1 MAKNIP
7 TDLPTAA
14 QVRAF
19 LAANPEFL
27 SAAHAGANTASDKII
42 DIAPA
47 IAKRAQQEARHMRD
61 ANQSMRHV
69 VAANMVSW
77 QKLHHATLA
86 LLASTDVP
94 SLGEVIAQDFPP
106 IFDLASAVLIST
118 NAASIG
124 PGSGFLTVAADQ
136 MDAATAGKKLVLGAP
151 NEHALA
157 MLDSPAPS
165 VAMVRLP
172 DQLDAPVSHCLLLLS
187 GKQADSFSPDLGSEL
202 LTLLAEMVGVALAA
216 RLEGRA
222 MAHGDGGS

>member
-1 MAKNIP
+1 
-7 TDLPTAA
+7 
-14 QVRAF
+14 
-19 LAANPEFL
+19 
-27 SAAHAGANTASDKII
+27 
-42 DIAPA
+42 
-47 IAKRAQQEARHMRD
+47 MRD

-106 IFDLASAVLIST
+106 IFDLASAVLISCWPSLVSSPADST

>member
-1 MAKNIP
+1 MAKDTPN
-7 TDLPTAA
+7 DLPTAA

-27 SAAHAGANTASDKII
+27 SADPAMLNATNNKVI

-61 ANQSMRHV
+61 TNQSMRHV

-94 SLGEVIAQDFPP
+94 SLGDVIAQDFPP
-106 IFDLASAVLIST
+106 IFDLANAVLIST
-118 NAASIG
+118 SAAKIG
-124 PGSGFLTVAADQ
+124 PSAGFLTVASENI
-136 MDAATAGKKLVLGAP
+136 DAATAGKTLFLGAP
-151 NEHALA
+151 NDHALA
-157 MLDSPAPS
+157 IMDNPAPS

-216 RLEGRA
+216 RLESRA
-222 MAHGDGGS
+222 MDQGDSGS